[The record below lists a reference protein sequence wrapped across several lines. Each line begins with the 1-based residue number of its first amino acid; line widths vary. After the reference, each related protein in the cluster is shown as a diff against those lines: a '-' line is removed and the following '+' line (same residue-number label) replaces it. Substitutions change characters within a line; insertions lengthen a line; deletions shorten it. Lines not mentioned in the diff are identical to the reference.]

1 MADKKQS
8 TRENS
13 PDTSGK
19 TAISRRNF
27 LKGVG
32 TGTVAAAV
40 APTVL
45 IGAEKA
51 AEAQAGEAITSAT
64 IQLNINAKMYEV
76 EVEPRTTLLTVLRD
90 GIDTGGNHVDLTG
103 AKLICDRGECGGCT
117 VMVGGK
123 SVYACMMLAIDA
135 QGQQITTVEGLAD
148 WAGSGDPAL
157 QGRDTL
163 HPVQEAFIQHDALMC
178 GFCTPGFVVSAASL
192 LSENKNP
199 SLEEIKV
206 GLSGNTCRCGTY
218 PFIFDAVKT
227 AARKM

>member
-8 TRENS
+8 APEKVEKST
-13 PDTSGK
+13 
-19 TAISRRNF
+19 ISRRNF

-45 IGAEKA
+45 IGAENA
-51 AEAQAGEAITSAT
+51 AEAQTGEAITSAT
-64 IQLNINAKMYEV
+64 IQFNINAKMYQV

-90 GIDTGGNHVDLTG
+90 SSDTSGNRVDLTG

-117 VMVGGK
+117 VMVDNK
-123 SVYACMMLAIDA
+123 PVYACMMLAIDA
-135 QGQQITTVEGLAD
+135 QGKQITTVEGLAE
-148 WAGSGDPAL
+148 G
-157 QGRDTL
+157 DTL

-178 GFCTPGFVVSAASL
+178 GFCTPGFIVSAASL
-192 LSENKNP
+192 LRENQKP
-199 SLEEIKV
+199 TLEEIKM

-218 PFIFDAVKT
+218 PFIFDAVET

>member
-8 TRENS
+8 APEKVEKST
-13 PDTSGK
+13 
-19 TAISRRNF
+19 ISRRNF

-45 IGAEKA
+45 IGAENA
-51 AEAQAGEAITSAT
+51 AEAQSGEAISSAT
-64 IQLNINAKMYEV
+64 IQFNINAKMYQV

-90 GIDTGGNHVDLTG
+90 SSDTSGNRVDLTG

-117 VMVGGK
+117 VMVDNK
-123 SVYACMMLAIDA
+123 PVYACMMLAIDA
-135 QGQQITTVEGLAD
+135 QGKQITTVEGLAE
-148 WAGSGDPAL
+148 G
-157 QGRDTL
+157 DTL

-178 GFCTPGFVVSAASL
+178 GFCTPGFIVSAASL
-192 LSENKNP
+192 LRENQKP
-199 SLEEIKV
+199 TLEEIKM

-218 PFIFDAVKT
+218 PFIFDAVET

>member
-8 TRENS
+8 APEKVE
-13 PDTSGK
+13 K
-19 TAISRRNF
+19 TTISRRNF

-45 IGAEKA
+45 IGAENA
-51 AEAQAGEAITSAT
+51 AEAQTGEAITSAT
-64 IQLNINAKMYEV
+64 IQFNINAKMYQV

-90 GIDTGGNHVDLTG
+90 SSDTSGNRVDMTG

-117 VMVGGK
+117 VMVDNK
-123 SVYACMMLAIDA
+123 PVYACMMLAIDA
-135 QGQQITTVEGLAD
+135 QGKEITTVEGLAE
-148 WAGSGDPAL
+148 G
-157 QGRDTL
+157 DTL

-178 GFCTPGFVVSAASL
+178 GFCTPGFIVSAASL
-192 LSENKNP
+192 LRENQKP
-199 SLEEIKV
+199 TLEEIKM

-218 PFIFDAVKT
+218 PFIFDAVET

>member
-8 TRENS
+8 ASEK
-13 PDTSGK
+13 PEK
-19 TAISRRNF
+19 TTISRRNF

-45 IGAEKA
+45 IGAEEA

-76 EVEPRTTLLTVLRD
+76 EVESRTTLLTVLRD
-90 GIDTGGNHVDLTG
+90 SSDTRGNRVDLTG

-117 VMVGGK
+117 VMVDNK
-123 SVYACMMLAIDA
+123 PVYACMLLAIDA
-135 QGQQITTVEGLAD
+135 QGKEITTVEGLA
-148 WAGSGDPAL
+148 AG
-157 QGRDTL
+157 DTL

-192 LSENKNP
+192 LSENTKP
-199 SLEEIKV
+199 TLEEIKV

-218 PFIFDAVKT
+218 PFIFDAVET

>member
-8 TRENS
+8 APEKVEKST
-13 PDTSGK
+13 
-19 TAISRRNF
+19 ISRRNF

-45 IGAEKA
+45 IGAENA
-51 AEAQAGEAITSAT
+51 AEAQTGEAITSAT
-64 IQLNINAKMYEV
+64 IQLNINAKMYQI

-90 GIDTGGNHVDLTG
+90 SSDTSGNRVDLTG

-117 VMVGGK
+117 VTVDNK
-123 SVYACMMLAIDA
+123 PVYACMMLAIDA
-135 QGQQITTVEGLAD
+135 QGKEITTVEGLAE
-148 WAGSGDPAL
+148 G
-157 QGRDTL
+157 DTL

-178 GFCTPGFVVSAASL
+178 GFCTPGFIVSAASL
-192 LSENKNP
+192 LRENQKP
-199 SLEEIKV
+199 TLEEIKM

-218 PFIFDAVKT
+218 PFIFDAVET